1 VECIE
6 LNYSPEWPMNMIL
19 SNKILLK
26 YRRIFLFANKLEFVS
41 WSLLKAREIL
51 NVYKN
56 DTGLQF
62 RKVILDI
69 IICIIFVDIFMYKI
83 LMCAFQ

>member
-1 VECIE
+1 
-6 LNYSPEWPMNMIL
+6 MNMVL

-56 DTGLQF
+56 DTGLQLK
-62 RKVILDI
+62 KVILDI
-69 IICIIFVDIFMYKI
+69 ILIYIYI
-83 LMCAFQ
+83 LCVAAYILRNAI